1 MIDDKRLRLI
11 AAIVIMG
18 IGASYMLWLALEYM
32 KSMRLDEYIRNSMD
46 KWAAGA
52 GMGDVLSKI
61 VPSTVDEDN
70 P

>member
-46 KWAAGA
+46 KWAAGT
-52 GMGDVLSKI
+52 GMGDVLSKV